1 MTTSALKAST
11 LALGFA
17 FLAYAQAGGA
27 QSPQPSKVGIIHM
40 VGTIFGTKDG
50 QKALADLDAKY
61 APRSKE
67 LEKKE
72 SEVAALRDQF
82 QKGSNTMSEEAKTKL
97 TRDIDQRI
105 RVYNRDREDAQTEYN
120 QDLEKIRQ
128 ELGGRIYQVIDKYAR
143 DNGYAVI
150 LDVSPQDQ
158 PVVYRSDSVD
168 ITSDIVALYDK
179 NAPSAARPGATPA
192 VPAAKPIGSTSGI
205 PKPIQ
210 GGKPAAPPAKRQ
222 P

>member
-1 MTTSALKAST
+1 MTVSALRASL
-11 LALGFA
+11 LALGSA
-17 FLAYAQAGGA
+17 FLVTAQAGGA
-27 QSPQPSKVGIIHM
+27 QSPQPTKVGIIHM
-40 VGTIFGTKDG
+40 VGAIFGTKDG

-61 APRSKE
+61 SPRSKE

-72 SEVAALRDQF
+72 SEIAALRDQF
-82 QKGSNTMSEEAKTKL
+82 QKGSNTMSEDAKTRL

-105 RVYNRDREDAQTEYN
+105 RAYNREREDAQTEYN

-128 ELGGRIYQVIDKYAR
+128 ELGSRIYQVIDKYAR

-168 ITSDIVALYDK
+168 ITSEVVALYDR
-179 NAPSAARPGATPA
+179 ASPSGAKPAPGAPVAPKPA
-192 VPAAKPIGSTSGI
+192 VTTPPLPKAI
-205 PKPIQ
+205 PTV
-210 GGKPAAPPAKRQ
+210 KPATPPAKKQ

>member
-1 MTTSALKAST
+1 MTASALRASL
-11 LALGFA
+11 LALGSA
-17 FLAYAQAGGA
+17 FLATAQAGGA
-27 QSPQPSKVGIIHM
+27 QSPQPNKVGIIHM
-40 VGTIFGTKDG
+40 VGAIFGTKDG

-61 APRSKE
+61 SPRSKE

-72 SEVAALRDQF
+72 SEIAGLRDQF
-82 QKGSNTMSEEAKTKL
+82 QKGSNTMSEDAKTRL

-105 RVYNRDREDAQTEYN
+105 RAYNREREDAQTEYN

-128 ELGGRIYQVIDKYAR
+128 ELGSRIYQVIDKYAR

-168 ITSDIVALYDK
+168 ITSEIVALYDRSS
-179 NAPSAARPGATPA
+179 PT
-192 VPAAKPIGSTSGI
+192 AAKPTPGAA
-205 PKPIQ
+205 
-210 GGKPAAPPAKRQ
+210 PAAPKPAVTTPAIPRAIPIVKPVTPPAKKQ

>member
-1 MTTSALKAST
+1 
-11 LALGFA
+11 
-17 FLAYAQAGGA
+17 
-27 QSPQPSKVGIIHM
+27 M
-40 VGTIFGTKDG
+40 VGAIFGTKDG

-61 APRSKE
+61 SPRSKE

-72 SEVAALRDQF
+72 SEIAGLRDQF
-82 QKGSNTMSEEAKTKL
+82 QKGSNTMSEDAKTRL

-105 RVYNRDREDAQTEYN
+105 RAYNREREDAQTEYN

-128 ELGGRIYQVIDKYAR
+128 ELGSRIYQVIDKYAR

-168 ITSDIVALYDK
+168 ITSEIVALYDRSS
-179 NAPSAARPGATPA
+179 PT
-192 VPAAKPIGSTSGI
+192 AAKPTPGAA
-205 PKPIQ
+205 
-210 GGKPAAPPAKRQ
+210 PAAPKPAVTTPAIPRAIPIVKPVTPPAKKQ

>member
-1 MTTSALKAST
+1 MTASALRASA
-11 LALGFA
+11 LALSSA
-17 FLAYAQAGGA
+17 FLAHAQAGGA
-27 QSPQPSKVGIIHM
+27 QSPPPNKVGIIHM

-50 QKALADLDAKY
+50 QRALADLDAKY

-72 SEVAALRDQF
+72 SEIAALRDQF
-82 QKGSNTMSEEAKTKL
+82 QKGSNTMSEDAKTKL

-105 RVYNRDREDAQTEYN
+105 RAYNREREDAQTEYN

-128 ELGGRIYQVIDKYAR
+128 ELGSRIYQVIDKYAR

-168 ITSDIVALYDK
+168 ITSEVVALYDRSS
-179 NAPSAARPGATPA
+179 PSAAKPVPGA
-192 VPAAKPIGSTSGI
+192 PAA
-205 PKPIQ
+205 PKPAATTPSIPRAIPT
-210 GGKPAAPPAKRQ
+210 GKPATPPAKKQ